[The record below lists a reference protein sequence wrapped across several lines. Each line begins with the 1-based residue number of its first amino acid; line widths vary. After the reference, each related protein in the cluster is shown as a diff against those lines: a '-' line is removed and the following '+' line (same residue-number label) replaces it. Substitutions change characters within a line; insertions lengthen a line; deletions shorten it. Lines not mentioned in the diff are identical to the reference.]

1 MLRSTIVGILGT
13 LAFLVA
19 AAGFGATLT
28 GCSCDDTVPNNDCY
42 YPTK

>member
-1 MLRSTIVGILGT
+1 MLRSKVTALLGT

-28 GCSCDDTVPNNDCY
+28 GCSCDDTVPNHDCNY
-42 YPTK
+42 AQ